1 MINRLFIDGN
11 DAYLQYG
18 VYVTSGGFNEL
29 VAFPPLKSVDSNDW
43 QEEDG
48 VEADLSAPVLNTR
61 EIQVKFAFSGLF
73 SRFCAFIELLSD
85 GAYHEFYCA
94 HIQRTF
100 TLRMTQQRPW
110 RIS

>member
-61 EIQVKFAFSGLF
+61 EIQVKFAFGGLF
-73 SRFCAFIELLSD
+73 SRFCGRLFWGGARGLVLSCMP
-85 GAYHEFYCA
+85 G
-94 HIQRTF
+94 
-100 TLRMTQQRPW
+100 
-110 RIS
+110 RILD